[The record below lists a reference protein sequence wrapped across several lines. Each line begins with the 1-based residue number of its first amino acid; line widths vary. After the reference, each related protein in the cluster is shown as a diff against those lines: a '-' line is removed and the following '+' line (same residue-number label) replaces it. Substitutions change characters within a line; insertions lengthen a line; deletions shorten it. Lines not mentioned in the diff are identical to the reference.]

1 MMPYEKKHRASSY
14 ENKKKMKTQAESTI
28 NNHALYAAGG
38 GLIPIPII
46 DFMAVSSIQ
55 VDLVQNLC
63 EIYNVN
69 FYKNQGKSSISALVG
84 TSLASFGASLI
95 KAIPGVGSF
104 LGGISM
110 SILSGATTYA
120 IGQVFAEHFEKG
132 GTMENLNVEDFS
144 NFYKQKVEE
153 GKQVVK
159 DLMDKDKVKKE
170 KTPPEKA
177 SNSRQDRLQS
187 KLADVKRLF
196 DNGVITKTEYEA
208 MRQKL
213 FDEYIG

>member
-1 MMPYEKKHRASSY
+1 
-14 ENKKKMKTQAESTI
+14 MKTQAESTI

-69 FYKNQGKSSISALVG
+69 FYKNQGKSAISALVG
-84 TSLASFGASLI
+84 TSLASLGSSLI
-95 KAIPGVGSF
+95 KAIPGIGSF
-104 LGGISM
+104 LGGVSM

-120 IGQVFAEHFEKG
+120 IGQVFAKHFESG
-132 GTMENLNVEDFS
+132 GTMEDLNVEDFS
-144 NFYKQKVEE
+144 KFYKQKLEE

-159 DLMDKDKVKKE
+159 DSMDKDKKKE
-170 KTPPEKA
+170 SKETEAPK
-177 SNSRQDRLQS
+177 SNSRQDILQT
-187 KLADVKRLF
+187 KLEDVKRLF
-196 DNGVITKTEYEA
+196 ESGIITKVEYDD
-208 MRQKL
+208 MRKNL

>member
-1 MMPYEKKHRASSY
+1 
-14 ENKKKMKTQAESTI
+14 MKTQAESTI

-46 DFMAVSSIQ
+46 DFMAVSSVQ

-69 FYKNQGKSSISALVG
+69 FYKNQGKSAISALVG
-84 TSLASFGASLI
+84 TSLASFGSSLI

-104 LGGISM
+104 LGGVSM

-120 IGQVFAEHFEKG
+120 IGQVFATHFEKG
-132 GTMENLNVEDFS
+132 GTMEDLDIEEFN

-153 GKQVVK
+153 GKQIVK
-159 DLMDKDKVKKE
+159 DLMEKDKVKKE
-170 KTPPEKA
+170 TSPPQNA
-177 SNSRQDRLQS
+177 SNTRQDILQS
-187 KLADVKRLF
+187 KLEDVKRLF
-196 DNGVITKTEYEA
+196 DNGIITKTEYDA
-208 MRQKL
+208 MRKKL

>member
-1 MMPYEKKHRASSY
+1 M
-14 ENKKKMKTQAESTI
+14 NTQAESTI

-46 DFMAVSSIQ
+46 DFMAVSGIQ

-63 EIYNVN
+63 EIYNLN
-69 FYKNQGKSSISALVG
+69 FYKNQGKSAISALVG
-84 TSLASFGASLI
+84 TSLASLGSSLI
-95 KAIPGVGSF
+95 KAIPGIGSF
-104 LGGISM
+104 LGGVSM

-120 IGQVFAEHFEKG
+120 IGQVFAAHFEKG
-132 GTMENLNVEDFS
+132 GTMEDLNVEEFS

-153 GKQVVK
+153 GKQIVK
-159 DLMDKDKVKKE
+159 DLMEKDKTKKE
-170 KTPPEKA
+170 EPAK
-177 SNSRQDRLQS
+177 SNPRQDILQT
-187 KLADVKRLF
+187 KLEEVKRLF
-196 DNGVITKTEYEA
+196 ESGIITKAEYDN

>member
-1 MMPYEKKHRASSY
+1 MKKKHRASSY

>member
-1 MMPYEKKHRASSY
+1 
-14 ENKKKMKTQAESTI
+14 MKTQAESTI

-46 DFMAVSSIQ
+46 DFMAVSSVQ

-69 FYKNQGKSSISALVG
+69 FYKNQGKSAISALVG
-84 TSLASFGASLI
+84 TSLASFGSSLI

-104 LGGISM
+104 LGGVSM

-159 DLMDKDKVKKE
+159 DLMDKDKTKKE
-170 KTPPEKA
+170 KTPPP
-177 SNSRQDRLQS
+177 NTTNTRQDKLQS

-196 DNGVITKTEYEA
+196 DNGVITKTEYDA

>member
-1 MMPYEKKHRASSY
+1 MKK
-14 ENKKKMKTQAESTI
+14 QAESTI

-69 FYKNQGKSSISALVG
+69 FYKSQGKSSISALVG
-84 TSLASFGASLI
+84 TSLASLGSSLI

-104 LGGISM
+104 LGGVSM

-132 GTMENLNVEDFS
+132 GTMEDLNVADFS
-144 NFYKQKVEE
+144 KFYKQKLEE
-153 GKQVVK
+153 GKRVVK
-159 DLMDKDKVKKE
+159 DLMDRDKTKKQ
-170 KTPPEKA
+170 KTPPQKA
-177 SNSRQDRLQS
+177 PNSRQDILQS
-187 KLADVKRLF
+187 KLEDVKRLF
-196 DNGVITKTEYEA
+196 DNGIIDKSESDN
-208 MRQKL
+208 MRKKL
-213 FDEYIG
+213 FDEYIS